1 MNRLFTILLLAA
13 ALLLSAPAARAQEPQ
28 QPDIDQI
35 IANQVDNLTRNF
47 KLDEVQVFFI
57 DSILQYNYRAM
68 NEAFEEARKTGA
80 SNSETYQAISDEW
93 MQSTDEAFERFFT
106 EDQWKKYMKSSYGKE
121 KQRREKRMSERKPA
135 SSEKE

>member
-13 ALLLSAPAARAQEPQ
+13 ALLLSAPAAWAQEPQ

-93 MQSTDEAFERFFT
+93 MQATDEAFERFFT
-106 EDQWKKYMKSSYGKE
+106 EDQWKKYMKSTYGKE

>member
-13 ALLLSAPAARAQEPQ
+13 ALLLSAPAAQAQEPQ

-93 MQSTDEAFERFFT
+93 MQATDEAFERFFT

>member
-93 MQSTDEAFERFFT
+93 MQATDEAFERFFT
-106 EDQWKKYMKSSYGKE
+106 EDQWKKYMKSTYGKE

>member
-13 ALLLSAPAARAQEPQ
+13 ALLLSAPAAQAQEPQ

-93 MQSTDEAFERFFT
+93 MQATDEAFERFFT
-106 EDQWKKYMKSSYGKE
+106 EDQWKKYMKSTYGKE